1 MGHYLWLYL
10 WFLVVP
16 ILSCSATTYTHG
28 IPNLVQVRS
37 DVWRSGQPTTLEQW
51 KYLHDVLGIR
61 HSIKLDFDSEGTD
74 DFARPI
80 GIEVLPV
87 GIQPM
92 TGSDGIIPAVVG
104 IVERPAQDR
113 IAELRRIIEV
123 IRHTNG
129 ASGGWLVHCK
139 NGHDRTGLA
148 IGFIRVLADGWTK
161 KKAYDEMLSRG
172 FHLELIGL
180 VREWRNF
187 EVSHE

>member
-1 MGHYLWLYL
+1 
-10 WFLVVP
+10 
-16 ILSCSATTYTHG
+16 
-28 IPNLVQVRS
+28 
-37 DVWRSGQPTTLEQW
+37 VWRSGQPTTLEQW
-51 KYLHDVLGIR
+51 KYLYDVLGIR

-92 TGSDGIIPAVVG
+92 TGSEGIIPAVVD

-187 EVSHE
+187 EVSRE